1 MKRAAIYAR
10 YSSENQRDESIE
22 DQFKVCR
29 RYAASL
35 GFDVT
40 ATSATGRSPAPT
52 ATTGPATGT
61 CCRTP
66 GAAPSTS

>member
-10 YSSENQRDESIE
+10 YSSENQRDESIA
-22 DQFKVCR
+22 DQLEVCR

-40 ATSATGRSPAPT
+40 ATFSDRAISGSNSKQPAQLPKPAAGRPP
-52 ATTGPATGT
+52 
-61 CCRTP
+61 RRL
-66 GAAPSTS
+66 